1 MAKTKK
7 IIVIAAAVIAVILLL
22 SLVSSTM
29 YSVGE
34 NQFGI
39 VRQFGQVVDIKNDPG
54 LYFKVPFV
62 QEIDYLPKN
71 TQLYDVT
78 PSDVLTSDKKSLVV
92 DSYAIWKIV
101 DPLEFVQSI
110 GTLGEMEGRLDAA
123 TYSVVKNTLG
133 TMIQTDIIMAGS
145 DTTNYRNELNKI
157 ITDRVNEQVKDEYGV
172 EIVAIEVKKL
182 DLPSDNEAAV
192 YERMI
197 SDRKQIAAAYIAEGD
212 LEASK
217 IKNNTDKE
225 AAITVSEAKAKAETL
240 KGEAEAKYMQIL
252 AGAYSSSERQDFY
265 SFYRSLET
273 AKTLVKDD
281 GNGNM
286 TLILPKDSELAKI
299 FIGNN

>member
-7 IIVIAAAVIAVILLL
+7 IIIIVAAVIAAILLL
-22 SLVSSTM
+22 SLISSTM

-157 ITDRVNEQVKDEYGV
+157 ITDRVNEQVKNEYGV

-217 IKNNTDKE
+217 IKNDTDKE

-281 GNGNM
+281 SSGNM

>member
-7 IIVIAAAVIAVILLL
+7 IVIIAAAVIAVILLL
-22 SLVSSTM
+22 SLISSTM

-54 LYFKVPFV
+54 LYFKIPFV

-217 IKNNTDKE
+217 IKNDTDKE

-281 GNGNM
+281 ENGNM

>member
-22 SLVSSTM
+22 SLISSTM

-217 IKNNTDKE
+217 IKNDTDKE

>member
-1 MAKTKK
+1 MRAKK
-7 IIVIAAAVIAVILLL
+7 IAAIAVPIVLVIILLAL
-22 SLVSSTM
+22 IFSSM
-29 YSVGE
+29 YIVGE
-34 NQFGI
+34 DQYGI
-39 VRQFGQVVDIKNDPG
+39 VRQFGQVVEIKSDSG
-54 LYFKVPFV
+54 LYFKIPFV

-71 TQLYDVT
+71 TQTYDVT

-101 DPLEFVQSI
+101 DPLEFAQSI

-157 ITDRVNEQVKDEYGV
+157 ITDRVNEQVRSEYGV

-217 IKNNTDKE
+217 IKNDTDKE
-225 AAITVSEAKAKAETL
+225 ASIVVSKANAEAEKIR
-240 KGEAEAKYMQIL
+240 GEAEAKYMQIL
-252 AGAYSSSERQDFY
+252 ASAYNSTDKQDFY

-273 AKTLVKDD
+273 AESLVTTDS
-281 GNGNM
+281 NGQM
-286 TLILPKDSELAKI
+286 VLILPKDSELAKI
-299 FIGNN
+299 FMGN

>member
-22 SLVSSTM
+22 SLLSSTM

-217 IKNNTDKE
+217 IKNDTDKE
-225 AAITVSEAKAKAETL
+225 AAITVSEAKATAETL

>member
-1 MAKTKK
+1 MRAKK
-7 IIVIAAAVIAVILLL
+7 IAAIAVPVVLVIILLAL
-22 SLVSSTM
+22 IFSSM
-29 YSVGE
+29 YIVGE
-34 NQFGI
+34 DQYGI
-39 VRQFGQVVDIKNDPG
+39 VRQFGQVVEIKSDSG
-54 LYFKVPFV
+54 LYFKIPFV

-71 TQLYDVT
+71 TQTYDVT

-101 DPLEFVQSI
+101 DPLEFAQSI

-157 ITDRVNEQVKDEYGV
+157 ITDRVNEQVRSEYGV

-217 IKNNTDKE
+217 IKNDTDKE
-225 AAITVSEAKAKAETL
+225 ASIVVSKANAEAEKIR
-240 KGEAEAKYMQIL
+240 GEAEAKYMQIL
-252 AGAYSSSERQDFY
+252 ASAYNSTDKQDFY

-273 AKTLVKDD
+273 AESLVTTDS
-281 GNGNM
+281 NGQM
-286 TLILPKDSELAKI
+286 VLILPKDSELAKI
-299 FIGNN
+299 FMGN

>member
-7 IIVIAAAVIAVILLL
+7 TVIIAAAVIAVILLL
-22 SLVSSTM
+22 SLLTSTM

-217 IKNNTDKE
+217 IKNDTDKE

>member
-7 IIVIAAAVIAVILLL
+7 IIIIVAAVIAAILLL
-22 SLVSSTM
+22 SLISSTM

-157 ITDRVNEQVKDEYGV
+157 ITDRVNEQVKNEYGV

-217 IKNNTDKE
+217 IKNDTDKE
-225 AAITVSEAKAKAETL
+225 AAITVSEANAKAETL

-281 GNGNM
+281 GSGNM

>member
-7 IIVIAAAVIAVILLL
+7 IIIIVAAVIAAILLL
-22 SLVSSTM
+22 SLISSTM

-157 ITDRVNEQVKDEYGV
+157 ITDRVNGQVKNEYGV

-217 IKNNTDKE
+217 IKNDTDKE

-281 GNGNM
+281 GSGNM

>member
-22 SLVSSTM
+22 SLLSSTM

-217 IKNNTDKE
+217 IKNDTDKE

>member
-7 IIVIAAAVIAVILLL
+7 IIIIVAAVIAAILLL
-22 SLVSSTM
+22 SLISSTM

-157 ITDRVNEQVKDEYGV
+157 ITDRVNEQVKNEYGV

-217 IKNNTDKE
+217 IKNDTDKE
-225 AAITVSEAKAKAETL
+225 AAITVSEARAKAETL

-281 GNGNM
+281 GSGNM

>member
-7 IIVIAAAVIAVILLL
+7 IIIIIAAVIAVILLL
-22 SLVSSTM
+22 SLISSTM

-157 ITDRVNEQVKDEYGV
+157 ITDRVNEQVKNEYGV

-281 GNGNM
+281 GSGNM

>member
-7 IIVIAAAVIAVILLL
+7 IIIIVAAVIAAILLL
-22 SLVSSTM
+22 SLISSTM
-29 YSVGE
+29 YYVGE

-157 ITDRVNEQVKDEYGV
+157 ITDRVNEQVKNEYGV

-217 IKNNTDKE
+217 IKNDTDKE

-281 GNGNM
+281 GSGNM

>member
-7 IIVIAAAVIAVILLL
+7 IIVIAAAVIAVILLI
-22 SLVSSTM
+22 SLLSSTM

-217 IKNNTDKE
+217 IKNDTDKE

>member
-7 IIVIAAAVIAVILLL
+7 IIIIVAAVIAAILLL
-22 SLVSSTM
+22 FLISSTM

-157 ITDRVNEQVKDEYGV
+157 ITDRVNEQVKNEYGV

-217 IKNNTDKE
+217 IKNDTDKE

-281 GNGNM
+281 GSGNM

>member
-7 IIVIAAAVIAVILLL
+7 TVIIVAAVIAAVLLL
-22 SLVSSTM
+22 SLISSTM

-217 IKNNTDKE
+217 IKNDTDKE

-273 AKTLVKDD
+273 AKTLVSDD
-281 GNGNM
+281 GSGNM

>member
-7 IIVIAAAVIAVILLL
+7 IIIIVAAVIAAILLL
-22 SLVSSTM
+22 SLISSTM

-157 ITDRVNEQVKDEYGV
+157 ITDRVNEQVKNEYGV

-217 IKNNTDKE
+217 IKNDTDKE

-281 GNGNM
+281 GSGNM
-286 TLILPKDSELAKI
+286 TLILPRDSELAKI

>member
-7 IIVIAAAVIAVILLL
+7 IIIIVAAVIAAILLL
-22 SLVSSTM
+22 SLISSTM

-157 ITDRVNEQVKDEYGV
+157 ITDRVNEQVKNEYGV

-182 DLPSDNEAAV
+182 DLPSDDEAAV

-217 IKNNTDKE
+217 IKNDTDKE

-281 GNGNM
+281 GSGNM

>member
-7 IIVIAAAVIAVILLL
+7 IIIIVAAVIAAILLL
-22 SLVSSTM
+22 SLISSTM

-62 QEIDYLPKN
+62 KEIDYLPKN

-157 ITDRVNEQVKDEYGV
+157 ITDRVNEQVKIEYGV

-217 IKNNTDKE
+217 IKNDTDKE

-240 KGEAEAKYMQIL
+240 KGEAEAKYMRIL

-281 GNGNM
+281 GSGNM

>member
-7 IIVIAAAVIAVILLL
+7 IIIIVAAVIAVILLL
-22 SLVSSTM
+22 SLISSTM

-157 ITDRVNEQVKDEYGV
+157 ITDRVNEQVKNEYGV

-197 SDRKQIAAAYIAEGD
+197 SDRKQMAAAYIAEGD

-217 IKNNTDKE
+217 IKNDTDKE

-281 GNGNM
+281 GSGNM

>member
-1 MAKTKK
+1 MNAKIKK
-7 IIVIAAAVIAVILLL
+7 TLLIVIPIILAIIVL
-22 SLVSSTM
+22 SLLFSSMYTVSEDQ
-29 YSVGE
+29 Y
-34 NQFGI
+34 GI
-39 VRQFGQVVDIKNDPG
+39 VRQFGQVIDIKSDSG
-54 LYFKVPFV
+54 LYFKIPFM
-62 QEIDYLPKN
+62 QKIDYLPKN

-145 DTTNYRNELNKI
+145 DTTSYRNELNKI
-157 ITDRVNEQVKDEYGV
+157 ITDRVNDQVKNEYGV

-182 DLPSDNEAAV
+182 DLPSDNESAV

-217 IKNNTDKE
+217 IKNDTDKE
-225 AAITVSEAKAKAETL
+225 AAIVVSQANSEAEKIR
-240 KGEAEAKYMQIL
+240 GEAEAKYMQIL
-252 AGAYSSSERQDFY
+252 AAAYNSTDKQDFY

-273 AKTLVKDD
+273 ASSLVTTDQ
-281 GNGNM
+281 NGQM
-286 TLILPKDSELAKI
+286 VLILPKDSELAQI
-299 FIGNN
+299 FMGE

>member
-22 SLVSSTM
+22 SLLSSTM

>member
-1 MAKTKK
+1 MTKTKK
-7 IIVIAAAVIAVILLL
+7 IITSILVAVVAIVVL
-22 SLVSSTM
+22 SVFFSSVYT
-29 YSVGE
+29 VGE
-34 NQFGI
+34 DRFGI

-54 LYFKVPFV
+54 LYFKIPFV

-110 GTLGEMEGRLDAA
+110 GTLAEMEGRLDAA

-157 ITDRVNEQVKDEYGV
+157 ITDRVNEQVTEEYGV

-217 IKNNTDKE
+217 IKNDTDKE
-225 AAITVSEAKAKAETL
+225 AAIVVSKAKAEAEKMT
-240 KGEAEAKYMQIL
+240 GDAEAEYMKIL
-252 AGAYSSSERQDFY
+252 AEAYSSSDRQEFY

-273 AKTLVKDD
+273 AKTLVTDD
-281 GNGNM
+281 GNGNL

>member
-7 IIVIAAAVIAVILLL
+7 IIIIVAAVIAVILLL
-22 SLVSSTM
+22 SLISSTM

-157 ITDRVNEQVKDEYGV
+157 ITDRVNEQVKNEYGV

-217 IKNNTDKE
+217 IKNDTDKE

-281 GNGNM
+281 GSGNM

>member
-22 SLVSSTM
+22 SLLSSTM

-62 QEIDYLPKN
+62 QEIDYLPKD

-217 IKNNTDKE
+217 IKNDTDKE

>member
-22 SLVSSTM
+22 SLISSTM

-39 VRQFGQVVDIKNDPG
+39 VRQFGQVVDIKNDSG

-217 IKNNTDKE
+217 IKNDTDKE

>member
-7 IIVIAAAVIAVILLL
+7 IIIIVAAVIAAILLL
-22 SLVSSTM
+22 SLISSTM

-157 ITDRVNEQVKDEYGV
+157 ITDRVNEQVKNEYGV

-217 IKNNTDKE
+217 IKNDTDKE

-281 GNGNM
+281 GSGNM

>member
-7 IIVIAAAVIAVILLL
+7 IIIIVAAVIAEILLL
-22 SLVSSTM
+22 SLISSTM

-157 ITDRVNEQVKDEYGV
+157 ITDRVNEQVKNEYGV

-217 IKNNTDKE
+217 IKNDTDKE

-281 GNGNM
+281 GSGNM

>member
-7 IIVIAAAVIAVILLL
+7 IVIIVAAVIAVILLL

-217 IKNNTDKE
+217 IKNDTDKE